1 MLSIFYA
8 EQQILKNAGKAYYK
22 MPVRACEMFL
32 GALICFLPK
41 IKLKETLIQ
50 IGIYSSVICLFATAM
65 MFNKLTKFPGLNALI
80 PCLATALI
88 IYLSQIWAKK
98 VLS

>member
-1 MLSIFYA
+1 
-8 EQQILKNAGKAYYK
+8 

-41 IKLKETLIQ
+41 IKLKGIFIQ
-50 IGIYSSVICLFATAM
+50 IGIYSGVLCLFATAM
-65 MFNKLTKFPGLNALI
+65 LFNQQTKFPGLNALV

-88 IYLSQIWAKK
+88 IYLSQIADKTK
-98 VLS
+98 VLLLGNS